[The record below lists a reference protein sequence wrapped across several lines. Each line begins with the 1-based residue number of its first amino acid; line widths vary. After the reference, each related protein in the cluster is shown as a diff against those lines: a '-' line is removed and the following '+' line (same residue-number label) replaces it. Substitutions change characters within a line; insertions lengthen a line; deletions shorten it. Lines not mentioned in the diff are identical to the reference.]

1 MHLVEPA
8 NGTFTKQEL
17 ERLTAYRSAVA
28 AGFYTDWD
36 GSAEATD
43 SEVLAWLQDAA
54 RAPEGGGAYPFTADE
69 RQRLERCRA
78 AVAGGYYS
86 EDQPPADTNATS
98 DQPTR

>member
-8 NGTFTKQEL
+8 YGTFTKQEL

-43 SEVLAWLQDAA
+43 SEVLAWLRNAA
-54 RAPEGGGAYPFTADE
+54 GATAGGVDYPFTADE
-69 RQRLERCRA
+69 RQRLERFRA

-86 EDQPPADTNATS
+86 EDQPPADINATS
-98 DQPTR
+98 D

>member
-17 ERLTAYRSAVA
+17 QRLTAYRSAVA
-28 AGFYTDWD
+28 ARFYTDWD
-36 GSAEATD
+36 GSAETTD
-43 SEVLAWLQDAA
+43 SEVLAWLLNAA
-54 RAPEGGGAYPFTADE
+54 NAPTSGVDYPFTADE

>member
-8 NGTFTKQEL
+8 NGTFTTQEL
-17 ERLTAYRSAVA
+17 ARLTAYRSAVA

-43 SEVLAWLQDAA
+43 SEVLAWLRDAA
-54 RAPEGGGAYPFTADE
+54 TAALDGVDYPFTAAE
-69 RQRLERCRA
+69 RQRLEGCRA

-86 EDQPPADTNATS
+86 EDQPPADTTATS
-98 DQPTR
+98 DQATR